1 MKLNRNEKYVKW
13 GLTAFLVIVA
23 AGLFWLVFSNL
34 RGFYDLIVEFLN
46 IIAALLYGC
55 LFAYLMNPVMKVTQ
69 RIMDKLLAK
78 RNLSDRMAARIS
90 KITGICVAVLVL
102 LQPEKLESYYATI
115 SKWFRGIFTNS
126 DIQSFLEKT
135 VGDPLEMVIGWLKK
149 LDYSVIVTSLTSSVY
164 SVVMVIFNILL
175 GIVAAVYILI
185 FKEELCAQAKK
196 VTVAVFSRQHADRLL
211 ELARRTNSIF
221 GGYVMGKIIDAV
233 LVGVITYFG
242 VLFMGMP
249 YAALIGTIVGV
260 TNIIPFFGPFLGA
273 VPSALLLMIDKP
285 VNALYFC
292 IFILILQQVD
302 GNIIENRILGEK
314 LGISDFWVLVAILVF
329 GGIFGFVGM
338 LLGVPVFAV
347 LYTVIGDRVNKRLA
361 RKRHPLQTS
370 LYYTIRTV
378 DDLPPVTEPSYTS
391 AAEEPAYETQ
401 IDPDDDMEID
411 DPDYDDIPG

>member
-1 MKLNRNEKYVKW
+1 MGTLAEVLSNPLGVVEWFVYLLAAVLFVV
-13 GLTAFLVIVA
+13 GLHMMNSPKTARKGNLISA
-23 AGLFWLVFSNL
+23 AGMVMAVAMAFIVLFVTEIGNGFEHLVAVVL
-34 RGFYDLIVEFLN
+34 LIV
-46 IIAALLYGC
+46 
-55 LFAYLMNPVMKVTQ
+55 
-69 RIMDKLLAK
+69 
-78 RNLSDRMAARIS
+78 
-90 KITGICVAVLVL
+90 GI
-102 LQPEKLESYYATI
+102 
-115 SKWFRGIFTNS
+115 
-126 DIQSFLEKT
+126 
-135 VGDPLEMVIGWLKK
+135 
-149 LDYSVIVTSLTSSVY
+149 
-164 SVVMVIFNILL
+164 
-175 GIVAAVYILI
+175 
-185 FKEELCAQAKK
+185 
-196 VTVAVFSRQHADRLL
+196 
-211 ELARRTNSIF
+211 
-221 GGYVMGKIIDAV
+221 
-233 LVGVITYFG
+233 
-242 VLFMGMP
+242 
-249 YAALIGTIVGV
+249 LIGTIVGV

-329 GGIFGFVGM
+329 GGIFGFAGM

-391 AAEEPAYETQ
+391 SAEEPAYETQ

>member
-1 MKLNRNEKYVKW
+1 
-13 GLTAFLVIVA
+13 
-23 AGLFWLVFSNL
+23 
-34 RGFYDLIVEFLN
+34 
-46 IIAALLYGC
+46 
-55 LFAYLMNPVMKVTQ
+55 
-69 RIMDKLLAK
+69 
-78 RNLSDRMAARIS
+78 MAI
-90 KITGICVAVLVL
+90 
-102 LQPEKLESYYATI
+102 
-115 SKWFRGIFTNS
+115 
-126 DIQSFLEKT
+126 
-135 VGDPLEMVIGWLKK
+135 
-149 LDYSVIVTSLTSSVY
+149 
-164 SVVMVIFNILL
+164 
-175 GIVAAVYILI
+175 
-185 FKEELCAQAKK
+185 
-196 VTVAVFSRQHADRLL
+196 FSRQHADRLL

-329 GGIFGFVGM
+329 GGIFGFAGM

-361 RKRHPLQTS
+361 RKRHPQQTS

>member
-1 MKLNRNEKYVKW
+1 M
-13 GLTAFLVIVA
+13 
-23 AGLFWLVFSNL
+23 
-34 RGFYDLIVEFLN
+34 
-46 IIAALLYGC
+46 
-55 LFAYLMNPVMKVTQ
+55 
-69 RIMDKLLAK
+69 
-78 RNLSDRMAARIS
+78 
-90 KITGICVAVLVL
+90 
-102 LQPEKLESYYATI
+102 
-115 SKWFRGIFTNS
+115 
-126 DIQSFLEKT
+126 
-135 VGDPLEMVIGWLKK
+135 
-149 LDYSVIVTSLTSSVY
+149 IVTSLTSSVY

-329 GGIFGFVGM
+329 GGIFGFAGM

-391 AAEEPAYETQ
+391 AAEEPAYEKQ

>member
-90 KITGICVAVLVL
+90 KITGICAAVLVFCLAVYALIALIVPNLIASIEEL

-233 LVGVITYFG
+233 LVGV
-242 VLFMGMP
+242 
-249 YAALIGTIVGV
+249 

-329 GGIFGFVGM
+329 GGIFGFAGM

>member
-1 MKLNRNEKYVKW
+1 M
-13 GLTAFLVIVA
+13 
-23 AGLFWLVFSNL
+23 
-34 RGFYDLIVEFLN
+34 
-46 IIAALLYGC
+46 ALL
-55 LFAYLMNPVMKVTQ
+55 
-69 RIMDKLLAK
+69 K
-78 RNLSDRMAARIS
+78 RTILIPY
-90 KITGICVAVLVL
+90 L
-102 LQPEKLESYYATI
+102 LQS
-115 SKWFRGIFTNS
+115 S
-126 DIQSFLEKT
+126 SF
-135 VGDPLEMVIGWLKK
+135 
-149 LDYSVIVTSLTSSVY
+149 VTSTPHLRHASY
-164 SVVMVIFNILL
+164 SRAAASAIFCPL
-175 GIVAAVYILI
+175 
-185 FKEELCAQAKK
+185 
-196 VTVAVFSRQHADRLL
+196 D
-211 ELARRTNSIF
+211 
-221 GGYVMGKIIDAV
+221 
-233 LVGVITYFG
+233 
-242 VLFMGMP
+242 
-249 YAALIGTIVGV
+249 
-260 TNIIPFFGPFLGA
+260 
-273 VPSALLLMIDKP
+273 LLLMIDKP

-329 GGIFGFVGM
+329 GGIFGFAGM